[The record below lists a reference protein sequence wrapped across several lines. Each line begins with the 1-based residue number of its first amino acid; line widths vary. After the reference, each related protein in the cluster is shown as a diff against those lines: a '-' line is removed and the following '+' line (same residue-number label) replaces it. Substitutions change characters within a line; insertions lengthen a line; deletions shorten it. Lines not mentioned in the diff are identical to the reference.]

1 MKSSRPAQRGGSIS
15 SAGTFSLSSVNSNS
29 AVIHIKKVSGVSKA
43 KNSPTNENKHNSS
56 TIAMIDN
63 LHLRIKEARER
74 RAYEN

>member
-1 MKSSRPAQRGGSIS
+1 M
-15 SAGTFSLSSVNSNS
+15 
-29 AVIHIKKVSGVSKA
+29 KKVSGVSKA
-43 KNSPTNENKHNSS
+43 KNSPTDENKHNSS